1 MDQNLIFIGFQTT
14 LFDERLVTSVK
25 YHGNI
30 IQSVNL
36 YNPFITLDSLFYI

>member
-25 YHGNI
+25 YYGNI